1 MLNLPDVDYYT
12 ALGGWDREQAINLF
26 KNQELNILVSKFR
39 EIIVNPA
46 VIIRDDFEDFGIIY
60 NPETDKSYSIN
71 QTGVEIL
78 KHIQSQTP
86 IPEIADKLR
95 ENFSEVPDDISGR
108 VDMFIKTLID
118 KGLLFYVL

>member
-86 IPEIADKLR
+86 IPEIADKIR